1 MKQSFVTSFLT
12 FWLKATVES
21 SDNFIK
27 ISNPNTILKVIPLG
41 STNKTIPIEQL
52 SSIDDSFKL
61 DIVSFIWG
69 IVFAIIGLG
78 MMKNSFIDGLILT
91 AYGILTVLSAFQTV
105 MVFTM
110 TSGVERRLSVI
121 CFQKSKLL
129 SCKDMVE
136 ESISK
141 RYSDTNVS
149 SNTDRLID
157 NLNKK

>member
-1 MKQSFVTSFLT
+1 MKQSFITSFLT
-12 FWLKATVES
+12 FYLKATVETGG
-21 SDNFIK
+21 NFIK

-52 SSIDDSFKL
+52 SSVDDSFKL
-61 DIVSFIWG
+61 DVVSFIWG
-69 IVFAIIGLG
+69 VVFVIIGCG
-78 MMKNSFIDGLILT
+78 TMSNSFIGGLILA

-110 TSGVERRLSVI
+110 TSGVERSLSVI
-121 CFQKSKLL
+121 CFQKAELL

-157 NLNKK
+157 NFNKK

>member
-1 MKQSFVTSFLT
+1 MS
-12 FWLKATVES
+12 
-21 SDNFIK
+21 
-27 ISNPNTILKVIPLG
+27 
-41 STNKTIPIEQL
+41 
-52 SSIDDSFKL
+52 
-61 DIVSFIWG
+61 
-69 IVFAIIGLG
+69 
-78 MMKNSFIDGLILT
+78 NSFIGGLILA

-110 TSGVERRLSVI
+110 TSGVERSLSVI
-121 CFQKSKLL
+121 CFQKAELL

-157 NLNKK
+157 NFNKK